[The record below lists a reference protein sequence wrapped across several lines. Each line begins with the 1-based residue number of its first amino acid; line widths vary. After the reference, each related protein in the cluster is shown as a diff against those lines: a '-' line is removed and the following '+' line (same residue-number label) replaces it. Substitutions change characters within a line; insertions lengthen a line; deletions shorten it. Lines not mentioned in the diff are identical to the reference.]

1 MRYLPLAMVLGLVT
15 LLSAPAFAQKPSS
28 DDELH
33 DKVIARLDADREVK
47 GGGIDVE
54 VKDGVVTLRGK
65 IREEKQKVKAERI
78 ARKVAG
84 VKQVVNELQAEFGAP
99 GSAKPPK

>member
-33 DKVIARLDADREVK
+33 DKVIARLAADREVK

-84 VKQVVNELQAEFGAP
+84 VKQVVNNINLRQR
-99 GSAKPPK
+99 SAAK